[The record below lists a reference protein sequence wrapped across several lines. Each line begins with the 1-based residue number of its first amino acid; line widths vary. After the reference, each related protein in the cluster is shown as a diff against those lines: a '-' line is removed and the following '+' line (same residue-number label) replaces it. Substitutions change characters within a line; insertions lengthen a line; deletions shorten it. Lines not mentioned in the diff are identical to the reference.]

1 MATTFKTSST
11 NISQN
16 CFVEC
21 SFFRNFAMKMVKLKT
36 TKDQIKTSRCI
47 GNRRKNYG
55 YK

>member
-21 SFFRNFAMKMVKLKT
+21 SFFRNFDFVELTLHSGMKIKKLFF
-36 TKDQIKTSRCI
+36 CI
-47 GNRRKNYG
+47 SLVFS
-55 YK
+55 